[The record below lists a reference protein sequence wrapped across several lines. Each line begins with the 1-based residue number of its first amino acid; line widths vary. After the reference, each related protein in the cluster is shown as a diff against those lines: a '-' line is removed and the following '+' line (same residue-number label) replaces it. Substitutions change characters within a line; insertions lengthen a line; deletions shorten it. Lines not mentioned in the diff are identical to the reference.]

1 MHTTHPSV
9 VRRLSTAVLLTLAPL
24 GTGLAAC
31 GGSVD
36 GTTAPRPRTTRA
48 LSATAQRAAA
58 GAEHAE
64 AELRDASG
72 AVLGTARFTEDA
84 TGRVHLTVHVR
95 DVAPGLHGLHLHAV
109 GACVGAGAFAS
120 AGGHYNPHGR
130 QHGHQN
136 PLGFHAGDLPNL
148 EVNAAG
154 IGRLSVAL
162 EQFTLAM
169 LRDADGTALVLHANE
184 DDRTTN
190 AGAQGPGNSGARIAC
205 GVLGGA

>member
-1 MHTTHPSV
+1 MHTTSPSV

-24 GTGLAAC
+24 GAGLAAC

-48 LSATAQRAAA
+48 LST
-58 GAEHAE
+58 GAEHVDAR
-64 AELRDASG
+64 LRDAAG
-72 AVLGTARFTEDA
+72 TVLGTARFTEDA

-95 DVAPGLHGLHLHAV
+95 DVAPGLHGLHLHTI

-120 AGGHYNPHGR
+120 AGGHYNPGAR

-148 EVNAAG
+148 EVNPAG
-154 IGRLSVAL
+154 IGGLSVTL
-162 EQFTLAM
+162 EQFTLAE

>member
-1 MHTTHPSV
+1 MHTSSPSV
-9 VRRLSTAVLLTLAPL
+9 VRRLSTAALLTLAPL
-24 GTGLAAC
+24 GAGLAAC

-36 GTTAPRPRTTRA
+36 GTTAPRPHTTRA
-48 LSATAQRAAA
+48 LSV
-58 GAEHAE
+58 GAEHVA
-64 AELRDASG
+64 AELRDAAG

-95 DVAPGLHGLHLHAV
+95 DVAPGLHGLHLHTV
-109 GACVGAGAFAS
+109 GACAGAGAFAS

-130 QHGHQN
+130 QHGHAN
-136 PLGFHAGDLPNL
+136 PLGFHAGDLPNV

-162 EQFTLAM
+162 EQFTLAE
-169 LRDADGTALVLHANE
+169 LRDADGTALVLHANA

-205 GVLGGA
+205 GVLAGG